1 MRAMLAC
8 GATALLLLLL
18 AACEGGGDP
27 VEQALREESANN
39 HAEVEFARQRQAE
52 DRAAVEAER
61 QAEIDRLRREITV
74 AETALAAATEPDVRA
89 AAQASLDES
98 RQALAALEPGSDDA
112 PEI

>member
-1 MRAMLAC
+1 MRAPFPLVAFVI
-8 GATALLLLLL
+8 LL

-52 DRAAVEAER
+52 ERAAVAAER
-61 QAEIDRLRREITV
+61 QAEIERLRREIVV
-74 AETALAAATEPDVRA
+74 AETALAAASEPDVRA

-98 RQALAALEPGSDDA
+98 RRALSDLSATAPQA

>member
-1 MRAMLAC
+1 MMRTPIFVA
-8 GATALLLLLL
+8 GLLL

-27 VEQALREESANN
+27 VEQALREEAANN

-52 DRAAVEAER
+52 ERAAVEAER
-61 QAEIDRLRREITV
+61 QAEAERLRREIVV

-98 RQALAALEPGSDDA
+98 RRALAAIEQTSVEPPA
-112 PEI
+112 I

>member
-1 MRAMLAC
+1 MRALPLIVA
-8 GATALLLLLL
+8 GLLL

-27 VEQALREESANN
+27 VEQALREEAANN

-52 DRAAVEAER
+52 ERAAVEAER
-61 QAEIDRLRREITV
+61 QAEIERLRREVVV

-98 RQALAALEPGSDDA
+98 RQALSELSATPTQA
-112 PEI
+112 PDI

>member
-1 MRAMLAC
+1 MRALPPIVAGLM
-8 GATALLLLLL
+8 L

-27 VEQALREESANN
+27 VEQALREEAANN

-52 DRAAVEAER
+52 ERAAVEAER
-61 QAEIDRLRREITV
+61 QAEIERLRREIVV

-98 RQALAALEPGSDDA
+98 RRALAALGAEPDA
-112 PEI
+112 APAI

>member
-1 MRAMLAC
+1 MRALPLIVA
-8 GATALLLLLL
+8 GLLLT
-18 AACEGGGDP
+18 ACEGGGDP
-27 VEQALREESANN
+27 VAQALREESANN

-52 DRAAVEAER
+52 ERAAVEAER
-61 QAEIDRLRREITV
+61 QAEIERLRREVIV

-98 RQALAALEPGSDDA
+98 RRALAELSPEPETA

>member
-1 MRAMLAC
+1 MR
-8 GATALLLLLL
+8 ALLLIPALLL

-52 DRAAVEAER
+52 ERAAVEAER
-61 QAEIDRLRREITV
+61 QAEIERLRREVVV

-98 RQALAALEPGSDDA
+98 RRALAELGAQPDTA
-112 PEI
+112 PAI